1 MEDTSFLSFTEDSII
16 DKIDID
22 PRLIDSF
29 KRVMKKIQN
38 YFNANGYTS
47 QRNYKEYLERFL
59 LNSGEQNMRFY
70 INKIDPVNVGGFYNK
85 HRHEICINE
94 DILNRSIETLD
105 STLCHEFI
113 HFLVMHNL
121 EVGKA
126 DPNIIGGGFINEA
139 LTEMLTQQM
148 YPTSRAYDAQVSMQ
162 KFANLVSSKTN
173 NFSKFLQGFIDA
185 RYSSHDWENFIWYAN
200 NFQNDFN
207 KAGYI
212 NLGQAQTNEN
222 FIKAQRRLISLFIC
236 HNGKITIDEYI
247 DSIKKLIDRPV
258 KDSEYINNTIVSQLD
273 KTLIS
278 SLGLKDTSLKEFL
291 QQKLNELRDQIVTFK
306 QYEGK
311 QIYEFDFEGRKFTLD
326 GNYNLHGN
334 LVGMSR
340 SWSPRNGIMTLIL
353 NGKKLIL
360 NVNELDFGA
369 REREI
374 TQKIKELSSYFSKEA
389 SKDLSFI
396 SQAAKGNGKLTKIE
410 KFTIPVFDSK
420 TKQKSATIYVAT
432 YEDRIVI
439 LNNASKICNIE
450 NLDLNK
456 YIGMTST
463 NPNVAAIYSDKLG
476 SIEKG
481 IIYSVLTSKAV
492 ERRAIALYANQLE
505 NLLSQEQ
512 LNLAIQ
518 EYRNS
523 EDYTEDTEENIRYEA
538 IMLLAEKRFNSLND
552 EEKNKLFE
560 SVKKQNNRF
569 VISTTNGKIDVSY
582 VFGDKNQTAYRG
594 SSEVLYDSKGTGM
607 YNEVYDSISKNIVP
621 EINNSQQSI
630 PIDSNGNII
639 FSEENINKE
648 ADVSQEYYTIQE
660 QKEKILEWQ
669 RVLHELQD
677 KAEVFKKNAGYYN
690 GNLSQEEKQKLDDYV
705 NEQIQNEMNRIFGND
720 VNINESIDIPYEHH
734 KSM

>member
-1 MEDTSFLSFTEDSII
+1 MEDTSFLNFTEDSII

-29 KRVMKKIQN
+29 KRVMKKIQE

-126 DPNIIGGGFINEA
+126 DPDIIEGGFINEA

-162 KFANLVSSKTN
+162 KFANLVSGKTN
-173 NFSKFLQGFIDA
+173 KFSKFLQGFIDA

-492 ERRAIALYANQLE
+492 ERRAITLYA
-505 NLLSQEQ
+505 EQ
-512 LNLAIQ
+512 LAKSLSPEQINLAIQ
-518 EYRNS
+518 QYKNS
-523 EDYTEDTEENIRYEA
+523 EYYVEDTEENIRYDALYLLSEKSFNN
-538 IMLLAEKRFNSLND
+538 LAE

-560 SVKKQNNRF
+560 IIKRQNPKF
-569 VISTTNGKIDVSY
+569 VISTTKGKIDVSY
-582 VFGDKNQTAYRG
+582 VFGDKYKTAYKG
-594 SSEVLYDSKGTGM
+594 SSEVLYDSEGIGM
-607 YNEVYDSISKNIVP
+607 YNEVYGSISKILAPNL
-621 EINNSQQSI
+621 NSSRQVI
-630 PIDSNGNII
+630 PIDSDGNITFQVGESTI
-639 FSEENINKE
+639 VHEFQSKKENILGQQ
-648 ADVSQEYYTIQE
+648 S
-660 QKEKILEWQ
+660 
-669 RVLHELQD
+669 
-677 KAEVFKKNAGYYN
+677 
-690 GNLSQEEKQKLDDYV
+690 LSQEEKPKT
-705 NEQIQNEMNRIFGND
+705 R
-720 VNINESIDIPYEHH
+720 
-734 KSM
+734 